1 MLKKQRKGF
10 SLIELIVAIAILATM
25 LLVLTPA
32 TLKYVDESRTAKD
45 LKTTADFL
53 VNSIIGKRRFDYFCE
68 IGSSF

>member
-32 TLKYVDESRTAKD
+32 ALKYVDESRTAKD
-45 LKTTADFL
+45 LKTTADL
-53 VNSIIGKRRFDYFCE
+53 TEVVE
-68 IGSSF
+68 SSLADDTVYQDMT